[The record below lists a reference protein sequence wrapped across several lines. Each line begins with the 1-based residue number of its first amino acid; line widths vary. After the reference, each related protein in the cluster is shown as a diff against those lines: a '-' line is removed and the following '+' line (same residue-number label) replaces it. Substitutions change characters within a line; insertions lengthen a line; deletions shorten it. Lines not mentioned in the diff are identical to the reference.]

1 MKESTQNIIYKW
13 TLRANYIY
21 IFLAGAGLVS
31 FGLDTLIEP
40 GKLTDREELNYLMGF
55 GSILFGFIIIIIGF
69 YRKNEVEKYILQQK
83 L

>member
-13 TLRANYIY
+13 MLRARYIY

-40 GKLTDREELNYLMGF
+40 GKFSQREELNNF
-55 GSILFGFIIIIIGF
+55 ITIGSILFGIIIIIIGF
-69 YRKNEVEKYILQQK
+69 QRKKDIEYYIQQQK